1 LGSAHGAE
9 GLARLGR
16 VGDVT
21 SRPPRTA
28 EPLPVWVEGVARA
41 RAANRAGVIESER
54 VSARIELEDVELVA
68 DDLAVPEGPV
78 ALDDGSVLFVEIR
91 RGTLD
96 RVDAAGNLE
105 IVAFCAG
112 GPNGVAIGP
121 DGAAYVC
128 NNGRSYPN
136 YEGGRIERVDLDT
149 GEVEIVCTS
158 SDRGPLRRPNDLVFD
173 DAGGLWFTDF
183 GGVAGFDDGPYMLGS
198 IHYVAPGA
206 TTTTVVL
213 GAVHD
218 PNGIGLS
225 RDGTTLYFSQ
235 TVPGRAYRR
244 SITGPGAVE
253 HARDPDPESL
263 VCGLGGL
270 QMFDGLAVDAD
281 DNLCLATLVSGCIT
295 VAAPDGSACVQL
307 MFPPAFRD
315 SMTTNICFAKDGT
328 AFITQGETGRL
339 VRCPWPRTRELVGA

>member
-1 LGSAHGAE
+1 M
-9 GLARLGR
+9 
-16 VGDVT
+16 T
-21 SRPPRTA
+21 SRPPRTD
-28 EPLPVWVEGVARA
+28 EPLPLWVGSVARA
-41 RAANRAGVIESER
+41 RAAGRGAVIDGER
-54 VSARIELEDVELVA
+54 VSARIELENVEVVA

-96 RVDAAGNLE
+96 RVDAEGNLE
-105 IVAFCAG
+105 IVAFCGG

-128 NNGRSYPN
+128 NNGRRFPD
-136 YEGGRIERVDLDT
+136 YEGGRIERVDLET
-149 GEVEIVCTS
+149 GAVEIVWTA
-158 SDRGPLRRPNDLVFD
+158 SDRGPLWRPNDLVFD

-183 GGVAGFDDGPYMLGS
+183 GGVAGFDGGPYMLGS

-213 GAVHD
+213 EAVHD

-244 SITGPGAVE
+244 SVTAPGAVE
-253 HARDPDPESL
+253 HPRDPDPETL
-263 VCGLGGL
+263 ICGLGGF

-281 DNLCLATLVSGCIT
+281 DNVCLATLGSGCIT
-295 VAAPDGSACVQL
+295 VAAPDGSGCVQL
-307 MFPPAFRD
+307 TFPEAFRD

-328 AFITQGETGRL
+328 AFITQGESGRL
-339 VRCPWPRTRELVGA
+339 VRCTWPRTGELVAA